1 MKLFAGVED
10 VQTEQKF
17 CSNLH
22 YFSAEDYFSTAAEDS
37 GAHRRA
43 AFRDPIQSADLVI
56 PDKGRGQKNK
66 LASLEA
72 TLVRNSAHPLTHLLT
87 HRGKV

>member
-1 MKLFAGVED
+1 MSRGESSMGVAPLQAENKKSMLESVTSQVFDRTENMKV
-10 VQTEQKF
+10 
-17 CSNLH
+17 SP
-22 YFSAEDYFSTAAEDS
+22 
-37 GAHRRA
+37 HR
-43 AFRDPIQSADLVI
+43 DL
-56 PDKGRGQKNK
+56 KKNK

>member
-1 MKLFAGVED
+1 MPWFYCRPVNVSFLFCAAKAEVEITQFWRSALLGVRPLQA
-10 VQTEQKF
+10 VNTPSLKEQI
-17 CSNLH
+17 
-22 YFSAEDYFSTAAEDS
+22 EE
-37 GAHRRA
+37 
-43 AFRDPIQSADLVI
+43 
-56 PDKGRGQKNK
+56 NK

>member
-1 MKLFAGVED
+1 MTIREVFKEREAILVVGILIKNSKKVMMKM
-10 VQTEQKF
+10 TK
-17 CSNLH
+17 
-22 YFSAEDYFSTAAEDS
+22 
-37 GAHRRA
+37 
-43 AFRDPIQSADLVI
+43 
-56 PDKGRGQKNK
+56 RGQIQRKLQTNK